1 MPACHWARSTAGR
14 ICTEGLVLAV
24 SLPGLGGEEKRV
36 LVDAAHQICPHSR
49 AIKDN
54 VDVRFELI

>member
-1 MPACHWARSTAGR
+1 M
-14 ICTEGLVLAV
+14 LAV